1 MIKEN
6 QKYLN
11 RFFVV
16 FDCLTIIISFIF
28 AFYIRFNTSI
38 FPVEGE
44 HLSFGEYIFPLLL
57 VTPIF
62 IFNYSVFKLYS
73 PFRYKSFFE
82 EMLNIVKSNIV
93 SLITF
98 VVILFMFK
106 EVHYSRNL
114 LFLFAVISTV
124 AVIIERAFVRKVL
137 RSLRVKGYNKKHV
150 LIVGYS
156 DLSTEFI
163 KRIKRNKQWG
173 YNVVGVLDDKVY
185 DELSVESLYRE
196 NLSKELI
203 IDGEKF
209 KYIGK
214 IDKLESFLQEN
225 DIDEV
230 YITLTIKEYEKLSK
244 IINITEKYGIR
255 TEIIPD
261 YFKYIP
267 ARPYVQELDGLP
279 IINIRYIPLDNVV
292 NKFVKRVFDIVG
304 SLMLIIIFSPIML
317 FEYIMIKITSPGP
330 VIFKQERIGFNNK
343 PFTMYKFRS
352 MKIQKET
359 EEQVQWTT
367 ANDPRKTKFGSF
379 IRKTSL
385 DELPQFFNVLFGDM
399 SLVGPRPERPHFVD
413 QFKEEIPKY
422 MVKHQIR
429 PGITGWAQ
437 VSGWRGDTSIE
448 KRIEYDIYYLENWSL
463 WFDIKIIFLTAFKGF
478 INKNAY

>member
-16 FDCLTIIISFIF
+16 FDFITILISFIF
-28 AFYIRFNTSI
+28 AYYIRFKTPI
-38 FPVEGE
+38 FEVEGGY
-44 HLSFGEYIFPLLL
+44 LSFGQYILPLILA
-57 VTPIF
+57 TPIF
-62 IFNYSVFKLYS
+62 IINFSFFKLYS
-73 PFRYKSFFE
+73 PFRFKSFFE
-82 EMLNIVKSNIV
+82 EMMNILKSNIV

-98 VVILFMFK
+98 VVILFLFK
-106 EVHYSRNL
+106 EIDYSRNL
-114 LFLFAVISTV
+114 LFIFSLTSTFLIV
-124 AVIIERAFVRKVL
+124 VERACVRKAL
-137 RSLRVKGYNKKHV
+137 RFLRVKGYNKKYV

-156 DLSTEFI
+156 ELCTEFI
-163 KRIKRNKQWG
+163 KRVKRNKQWG
-173 YNVVGVLDDKVY
+173 YNIIGILDDGNFNEDTIETLNSAKY
-185 DELSVESLYRE
+185 SKEYIIGGKNINYLGKINELE
-196 NLSKELI
+196 NLLQ
-203 IDGEKF
+203 
-209 KYIGK
+209 KY
-214 IDKLESFLQEN
+214 

-230 YITLTIKEYEKLSK
+230 FITLNIREYEKLAK

-261 YFKYIP
+261 YYKYIP
-267 ARPYVQELDGLP
+267 ARPYVEELDGLP
-279 IINIRYIPLDNVV
+279 VINIRYVPLDNVV
-292 NKFVKRVFDIVG
+292 NKLVKRVFDIIG

-317 FEYIMIKITSPGP
+317 FEFIMIKITSPGA

-352 MKIQKET
+352 MKIQKESD
-359 EEQVQWTT
+359 EQVQWTT

-478 INKNAY
+478 VNKNAY

>member
-11 RFFVV
+11 RFLVIFDFV
-16 FDCLTIIISFIF
+16 TIIMSFMF
-28 AFYIRFNTSI
+28 AYYIRFKTALFS
-38 FPVEGE
+38 VEGGS
-44 HLSFGEYIFPLLL
+44 LSFREYIIPLIL

-62 IFNYSVFKLYS
+62 ILSYSAFKLYS
-73 PFRYKSFFE
+73 AFRYKSFFE
-82 EMLNIVKSNIV
+82 EILNIIKSNVV
-93 SLITF
+93 SLVIF
-98 VVILFMFK
+98 VVILFLFK
-106 EVHYSRNL
+106 EIDYSRNL
-114 LFLFAVISTV
+114 LLIFSFVVTVFVIL
-124 AVIIERAFVRKVL
+124 ERVCVRMAL

-156 DLSTEFI
+156 ELSNEFI
-163 KRIKRNKQWG
+163 KRVKRNRQWG
-173 YNVVGVLDDKVY
+173 YNVIGILDDCI
-185 DELSVESLYRE
+185 
-196 NLSKELI
+196 SKEAFFDVLG
-203 IDGEKF
+203 DEKYD
-209 KYIGK
+209 KEIVVGGMKVPYLGK
-214 IDKLESFLQEN
+214 VSELEDVLQDS

-230 YITLTIKEYEKLSK
+230 FITLNIKEYEKLAK
-244 IINITEKYGIR
+244 IIKVTEKYGIR

-261 YFKYIP
+261 YYKYIP
-267 ARPYVQELDGLP
+267 ARPYVEELDGLP
-279 IINIRYIPLDNVV
+279 VINIRYVPLDNVV
-292 NKFVKRVFDIVG
+292 NKCVKRLFDIVG
-304 SLMLIIIFSPIML
+304 SLLLIIAFSPIMI
-317 FEYIMIKITSPGP
+317 FEVIMIKITSPGP
-330 VIFKQERIGFNNK
+330 VIFKQERIGFNNR

-352 MKIQKET
+352 MKIQKEA
-359 EEQVQWTT
+359 EEKVQWTT
-367 ANDPRKTKFGSF
+367 SEDPRKTKFGSF

-413 QFKEEIPKY
+413 QFKEEVPKY